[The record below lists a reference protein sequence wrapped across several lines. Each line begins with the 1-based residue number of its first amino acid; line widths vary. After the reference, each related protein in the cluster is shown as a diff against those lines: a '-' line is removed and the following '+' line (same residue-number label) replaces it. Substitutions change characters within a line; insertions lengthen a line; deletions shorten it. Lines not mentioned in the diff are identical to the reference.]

1 MCWFVLVANLCNQ
14 QCHNCGELVAVGDI
28 TSAKHNDKDP
38 EDKKV
43 YVEQYNFIHARAVLK
58 FQWISHAFM
67 L

>member
-1 MCWFVLVANLCNQ
+1 M
-14 QCHNCGELVAVGDI
+14 AVGDI